1 MTAPGCCTWSS
12 PSPSAPV
19 LCCFCGEPEVVEL
32 FEIWGHEFMWET
44 CCPSLHES
52 LCQQV
57 ADDPA
62 WGRELLR
69 RIGAEAFT
77 GHQLRRLAD
86 DDVGSLVLDWQ
97 LRVQPIAFRAACAF
111 VRAHHT
117 HCGPPV
123 TARFSL
129 SALNGATLL
138 GVAMTGNPVARAFMG
153 RGIVE
158 VNRLCVRRDVPAALR
173 WNAASLLLGRAA
185 REAEHRGFQ
194 RIVTYI
200 RSDEAGTSLRAAGW
214 VPESTVRGRSWH
226 SARRS
231 RSNTNAHIDKVR
243 WSRTLRPKQERPA
256 SCRKEAST
264 ALPDWLRPDRGV
276 PGGLG
281 LDLGVPVPGGL
292 NPAARSRP

>member
-1 MTAPGCCTWSS
+1 MTGAGCCALSG
-12 PSPSAPV
+12 PPPSAPV

-32 FEIWGHEFMWET
+32 FEVWGHDFMWET
-44 CCPSLHES
+44 CCLALHES
-52 LCQQV
+52 LCQEV

-86 DDVGSLVLDWQ
+86 DGAGGLVLDWQ

-111 VRAHHT
+111 VRAHHA

-123 TARFSL
+123 TARFIL
-129 SALNGATLL
+129 AARNGGTLV

-185 REAEHRGFQ
+185 REAERRGFQ
-194 RIVTYI
+194 RIVTYC
-200 RSDEAGTSLRAAGW
+200 RADELGTSLRAAGW
-214 VPESTVRGRSWH
+214 SQDCAVRGRSWH

-243 WSRTLRPKQERPA
+243 WSRTLRPKPMASAQRQEPA
-256 SCRKEAST
+256 TSD
-264 ALPDWLRPDRGV
+264 LPSWMLPAGDVQGYP
-276 PGGLG
+276 G
-281 LDLGVPVPGGL
+281 LDLGVPAPQGVS
-292 NPAARSRP
+292 PAAWSRP